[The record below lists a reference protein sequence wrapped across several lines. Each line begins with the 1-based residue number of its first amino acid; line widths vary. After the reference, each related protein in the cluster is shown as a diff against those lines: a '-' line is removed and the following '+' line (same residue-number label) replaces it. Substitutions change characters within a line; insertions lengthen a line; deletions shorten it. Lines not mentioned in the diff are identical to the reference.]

1 MKNNPPVGQPDGNS
15 RIPLV
20 LKLMR
25 KIFIMALIMAVLL
38 IVSSG
43 RTDWVM
49 AWIFISIIIV
59 GAGINSFIMARGNPD
74 LIEER
79 SRIKKDAKKWD
90 KVLAP
95 FMALYVP
102 AIILLVAGLDKR
114 FGWSPEISPKIMVIA
129 LSIAVMGY
137 LLTSWALAT
146 NKFFSA
152 IVRIQKDREHS
163 VVSAGPY
170 RIVRHPGYTG
180 LMTFNIVTPA
190 ILGSFWAFIPA
201 VLTIVRTAFEDK
213 TLQDELEGYE
223 EYARQVRYRL
233 VPGVW

>member
-1 MKNNPPVGQPDGNS
+1 MKNNTPDGNS
-15 RIPLV
+15 KVPLI

-25 KIFIMALIMAVLL
+25 KIFIMVLIMAVLL

-49 AWIFISIIIV
+49 AWIFISIVIV
-59 GAGINSFIMARGNPD
+59 GTGINSFIMVRGNPD

-90 KVLAP
+90 KLLAP

-102 AIILLVAGLDKR
+102 AIILLVAGLDER
-114 FGWSPEISPKIMVIA
+114 FGWSPEISPKVMVIA
-129 LSIAVMGY
+129 LIIAILGY

-180 LMTFNIVTPA
+180 LMTFNIATPV

-201 VLTIVRTAFEDK
+201 VLTLCLTIVRTALEDK

-223 EYARQVRYRL
+223 EYARQVRYRM